1 MEIFEERWNLGLHLV
16 WRGLKVILDLGQERR
31 TAGATMVIWAIHL
44 PPSVRDRYRNIC
56 KTLFLD
62 VCIACNS
69 VFFSVQDAK
78 ADRVAPRRFPIKC
91 DIVGDV
97 EVLPSLSWVYVDKR
111 IKGRYARNNG
121 VARTNLHHIVFRANG
136 QNAEVILSNDGDGEL
151 GVNCVSLNPYIAE

>member
-1 MEIFEERWNLGLHLV
+1 M
-16 WRGLKVILDLGQERR
+16 
-31 TAGATMVIWAIHL
+31 
-44 PPSVRDRYRNIC
+44 
-56 KTLFLD
+56 
-62 VCIACNS
+62 
-69 VFFSVQDAK
+69 FFSVQDAK